1 MVSGWVSRV
10 EEVKFGYGL
19 VNGAQ
24 TERQAKKA
32 YQFTSS
38 TPCGYI
44 QKKHWIENVMGV
56 HSKTIG
62 CYIHLW
68 LVGFQI
74 ALILYRQVA
83 KETLQKGSA

>member
-1 MVSGWVSRV
+1 MGKQGRRSKRDGECSPKMKGRP
-10 EEVKFGYGL
+10 
-19 VNGAQ
+19 N
-24 TERQAKKA
+24 KA